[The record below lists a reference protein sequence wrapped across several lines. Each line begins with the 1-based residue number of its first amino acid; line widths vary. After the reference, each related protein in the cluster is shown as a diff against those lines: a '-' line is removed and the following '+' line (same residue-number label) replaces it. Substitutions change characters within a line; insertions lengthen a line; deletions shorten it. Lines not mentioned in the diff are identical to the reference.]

1 MNKGMK
7 RTAIIAAL
15 LIVLGT
21 AIFVVSGGIVNFK
34 ELQGFNEEPIQRI
47 YDAKATVSEITV
59 DVENAKIAV
68 IPSNV
73 DKVKITYDE
82 SYDNQYQL
90 SVNDNVLKMDE
101 NKFKFNF
108 FDFHG
113 LFNIFNSAATLT
125 IEVPK
130 DAKLSS
136 GSIVTVNGT
145 VNIRGFDVKMLNV
158 RTVNGKITIE
168 KIKTS
173 DLNLNTVNGGIDF
186 TEVNASAIKA
196 ETVNGPILGAN
207 PIFKSVNLKTING
220 SMTMTEVNG
229 LPSDYNIKFNS
240 VNGRLFVNDT
250 DTAKDYNSG
259 NSKDKSIIAES
270 VNGRLTLNFK

>member
-7 RTAIIAAL
+7 ITAIIAAS
-15 LIVLGT
+15 LIITGT
-21 AIFVVSGGIVNFK
+21 AIFVVSGGIGNFK
-34 ELQGFNEEPIQRI
+34 ELFNEEPIQRI
-47 YDAKATVSEITV
+47 YNAKATVSEITV
-59 DVENAKIAV
+59 DVVNAKIVV

-82 SYDNQYQL
+82 SYDKQYQL
-90 SVNDNVLKMDE
+90 SVDDNVLKMDE
-101 NKFKFNF
+101 DNSKYF
-108 FDFHG
+108 FDFHW
-113 LFNIFNSAATLT
+113 LFNIFNFDETLT

-130 DAKLSS
+130 DGKLSA

-145 VNIRGFDVKMLNV
+145 VNIKGFDVKTLNV
-158 RTVNGKITIE
+158 RTVNGKITVE

-196 ETVNGPILGAN
+196 ETVNGSILGAN
-207 PIFKSVNLKTING
+207 PIFKSVNLKTVNG
-220 SMTMTEVNG
+220 SMSMTEVDG
-229 LPSDYNIKFNS
+229 VPSDYNIKFNS